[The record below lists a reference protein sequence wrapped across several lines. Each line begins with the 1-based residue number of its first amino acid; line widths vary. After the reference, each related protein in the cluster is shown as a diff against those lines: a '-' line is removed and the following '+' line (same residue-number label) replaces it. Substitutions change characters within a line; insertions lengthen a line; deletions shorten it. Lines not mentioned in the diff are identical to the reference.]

1 MPCSASWRSR
11 SAWRRH
17 GRRARSGAP
26 GWIRSTLRRSAR
38 GGTGRH
44 AVRSGTAMAWR
55 AVQWIV
61 GVVVIGLAIRS
72 LVRNWSELRHQMIVL
87 EFRPLHL
94 VGSLVLVWVV
104 YALLIAAWRQML
116 TGWGQRLDPWGAA
129 RI

>member
-1 MPCSASWRSR
+1 M
-11 SAWRRH
+11 
-17 GRRARSGAP
+17 
-26 GWIRSTLRRSAR
+26 
-38 GGTGRH
+38 
-44 AVRSGTAMAWR
+44 RSGTATAWR

-72 LVRNWSELRHQMIVL
+72 LVRNWSELRHQTIVL

-129 RI
+129 RIWTVSNLGKYVPGKVWALAGMAFMAQRAAVWA